1 MFFLKMVRIVWFLL
15 CQAYITYCWIFFVLF
30 GLLRIV
36 ILLSNRHVLLLHY
49 EEAGKQTFESLRTT

>member
-1 MFFLKMVRIVWFLL
+1 MFFLKTVWFALSGMLFILL
-15 CQAYITYCWIFFVLF
+15 DFFLF

-49 EEAGKQTFESLRTT
+49 EEAEKQTFESLRMA